1 MPSGRTAGMP
11 RRDRIDPGVDGSLAA
26 VHLGFDMHIGGV
38 VRPYESTQFDVDSQQ
53 GAVAKPVMA
62 SVHGYRPV
70 WSTGRYRP
78 GRLNLCHRDHHL

>member
-1 MPSGRTAGMP
+1 MPSSQTPGMP
-11 RRDRIDPGVDGSLAA
+11 RRDRVDPIVDRGLAA

-62 SVHGYRPV
+62 SMHGNRPV